1 MHCRDAQIFNVR
13 YKQQIQET
21 SSSYAEMHNATF
33 DVLRTKTKL
42 LLAEIS
48 TGVESAASRAIVVSR
63 VHGFVSKPH
72 YCTGGRIAGVF

>member
-1 MHCRDAQIFNVR
+1 MFNEIINDSEYFFFLR
-13 YKQQIQET
+13 K
-21 SSSYAEMHNATF
+21 MHNAIF

-42 LLAEIS
+42 LLAETSI
-48 TGVESAASRAIVVSR
+48 GIEFAASRAIVVSR